1 MSDIES
7 RESMLEIEREYS
19 ENVYQKRK
27 PRVLDSDE
35 YYKKFATPLAEGGY
49 NHRSPQV
56 KPHFD
61 YLLSKDGRFLDCA
74 CGAGRHSIWL
84 ALNGKQV
91 WAFDLSE
98 NAIALAKQS
107 AELSGVADSIK
118 FEAKDATKLDYD
130 DDFFDVLT
138 GTDCIHH
145 LIKYPDAIRE
155 LVRVLKVGGR
165 AVYFEPL
172 AWNPFI
178 HILRTVN
185 IWWTKREG
193 EHMLTKQDVAFL
205 KEQFGE
211 LEMTHHMVFSALTRL
226 IASEGNPPTGIRKK
240 ICISLFK
247 LDQFLLR
254 LFPSLKHLSAGC
266 YMQLIKT

>member
-1 MSDIES
+1 MNDIDPMVT
-7 RESMLEIEREYS
+7 MLDKEREYS
-19 ENVYQKRK
+19 ENVYKKRM

-35 YYKKFATPLAEGGY
+35 YYKKFATPLEDGGY

-61 YLLSKDGRFLDCA
+61 YLLSQNGRFLDCA
-74 CGAGRHSIWL
+74 CGAGRHAIWL

-98 NAIALAKQS
+98 NAVELAKKS
-107 AELSGVADSIK
+107 AELSGVADSIE
-118 FEAKDATKLDYD
+118 FDAKDATKLDYKD
-130 DDFFDVLT
+130 NYFDVLT

-155 LVRVLKVGGR
+155 LARVLKVGGK

-193 EHMLTKQDVAFL
+193 EHMLTKQDVVFL
-205 KEQFGE
+205 KEQFGD
-211 LEMTHHMVFSALTRL
+211 LQMTHHMVFSALTRL
-226 IASEGNPPTGIRKK
+226 IASEGNPPAGIRKT
-240 ICISLFK
+240 ICIYLFK
-247 LDQFLLR
+247 LDRLLLR
-254 LFPSLKHLSAGC
+254 LFPPLKHLSAGC
-266 YMQLIKT
+266 LMQLTKT